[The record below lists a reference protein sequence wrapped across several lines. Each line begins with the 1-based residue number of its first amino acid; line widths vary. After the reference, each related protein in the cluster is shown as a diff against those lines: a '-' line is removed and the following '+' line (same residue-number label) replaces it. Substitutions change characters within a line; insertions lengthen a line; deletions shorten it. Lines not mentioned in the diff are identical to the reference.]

1 MGELWMRILRLQR
14 EMMELKIIISALQAR
29 ITAIEQ
35 QSGALVPVT
44 RPWVLR
50 EPVAESG
57 VEREVLRLERE
68 LARLWFDV
76 RNMVNFRMP
85 PLDQGLASLGDTLLG
100 SGGPSFPPDPTGFGC
115 DGFMPTTLI
124 WHDPYFGDQS
134 MTYNPNTGQY
144 ESDPD
149 TFDYDSCCGCDAA
162 SNVPVQWTYSTTG
175 VTMKYKGDGGGC
187 PTSGSPGDNLNQNV
201 PFNNNG
207 ISFCTTDP
215 GEFGTNPMDPVND
228 DSGPGCII
236 YSCTPDPFGTL
247 DTPVS
252 GVSPCTYIP
261 RTLYFKESQF
271 GVWTLRYDGD
281 EGGWFGEK
289 PVTIPG
295 VGPCLTATVI
305 VKVAYY
311 LNKTTVVVRIPHPWG
326 GHMR

>member
-1 MGELWMRILRLQR
+1 M
-14 EMMELKIIISALQAR
+14 
-29 ITAIEQ
+29 
-35 QSGALVPVT
+35 T
-44 RPWVLR
+44 RCW
-50 EPVAESG
+50 G
-57 VEREVLRLERE
+57 
-68 LARLWFDV
+68 
-76 RNMVNFRMP
+76 
-85 PLDQGLASLGDTLLG
+85 QGGRRSL
-100 SGGPSFPPDPTGFGC
+100 PDPTGFGC

-271 GVWTLRYDGD
+271 EVWTLRYDGD

-311 LNKTTVVVRIPHPWG
+311 LNKFWVVFQDSPPLGWTRALILVVSTCSSPRIGEESSLAIPSCSTAHGILAKTMGRGPARPTLQRVG
-326 GHMR
+326 

>member
-1 MGELWMRILRLQR
+1 MSRSRSLGLSVKCSVWRGSLPGSGLTCGTWSISECPLW
-14 EMMELKIIISALQAR
+14 
-29 ITAIEQ
+29 
-35 QSGALVPVT
+35 T
-44 RPWVLR
+44 R
-50 EPVAESG
+50 
-57 VEREVLRLERE
+57 
-68 LARLWFDV
+68 
-76 RNMVNFRMP
+76 
-85 PLDQGLASLGDTLLG
+85 GLASLGDTLLG

-252 GVSPCTYIP
+252 PRDSPK
-261 RTLYFKESQF
+261 RHF
-271 GVWTLRYDGD
+271 GNSTKTSLTVFASWGIVQMSGGSED
-281 EGGWFGEK
+281 ETG
-289 PVTIPG
+289 
-295 VGPCLTATVI
+295 
-305 VKVAYY
+305 
-311 LNKTTVVVRIPHPWG
+311 
-326 GHMR
+326 